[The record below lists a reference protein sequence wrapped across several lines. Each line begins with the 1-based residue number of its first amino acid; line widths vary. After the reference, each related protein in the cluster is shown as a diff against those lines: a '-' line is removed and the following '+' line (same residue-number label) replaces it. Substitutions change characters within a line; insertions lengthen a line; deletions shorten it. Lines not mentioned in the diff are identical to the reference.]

1 MWTFNLRFICP
12 AFLGDAEQKSELR
25 APPIKWLLRH
35 WWRVC
40 YAANLG
46 YTGDVSAMRADEHR
60 LFGAATGGADG
71 NGGQSRVRIRIGKW
85 RAGSLGAAA
94 WENLPPVRHPEVN
107 HGQAVPADLYLGYG
121 PVINAR
127 GGARPTTL
135 KSGAAIHAGEQVELR
150 IALDPRVGESF
161 QIEQQRIARAL
172 ALMNLYGTLGGRG
185 RNAWGSFVLEP
196 FADQASLA
204 TPTPTRDWEQCLGLD
219 WPHAIGQDA
228 KGPLVWA
235 SHPVA
240 NWKLA
245 MNMMARLRLG
255 MRTQFMFA
263 RGNTPTPEPRHWLA
277 YPAGAAHQVA
287 TWGREAR
294 LPNSLRL
301 RLRASPD
308 GLRVVAFHMPALPP
322 PAFAATLHRAQ
333 IVDTWQAV
341 HSLLDQLALPAA
353 ARTYPRVANAARRT
367 DITNLLNG
375 VSLTRSA
382 Q

>member
-1 MWTFNLRFICP
+1 MSKRKVVVTG
-12 AFLGDAEQKSELR
+12 LG
-25 APPIKWLLRH
+25 I
-35 WWRVC
+35 
-40 YAANLG
+40 
-46 YTGDVSAMRADEHR
+46 VSPV
-60 LFGAATGGADG
+60 G
-71 NGGQSRVRIRIGKW
+71 NTV
-85 RAGSLGAAA
+85 AAA
-94 WENLPPVRHPEVN
+94 WDNLPPVRHPEVN

-121 PVINAR
+121 PVVNAR

-185 RNAWGSFVLEP
+185 RNGWGSFVLEP
-196 FADQASLA
+196 SAGQDALA
-204 TPTPTRDWEQCLGLD
+204 EEVLLTRDWQQCLSLD
-219 WPHAIGQDA
+219 WPHAIGRDA
-228 KGPLVWA
+228 QGPLIWT
-235 SHPVA
+235 SQPVA

-277 YPAGAAHQVA
+277 YPAGAAHKVT
-287 TWGREAR
+287 TWESVPLPAGKRANLR

-301 RLRASPD
+301 RLRAVA
-308 GLRVVAFHMPALPP
+308 GGIQVVVFHMPAGLPRLFN
-322 PAFAATLHRAQ
+322 ADAQRAQ
-333 IVDTWQAV
+333 IVDTWKAV
-341 HSLLDQLALPAA
+341 HSLLDQLALPTA
-353 ARTYPRVANAARRT
+353 ARTYPSVANAVRRT
-367 DITNLLNG
+367 DIKNMLDG
-375 VSLTRSA
+375 ISLARSA